1 MEIGVIFL
9 LPVQAA
15 PQKRWLENEDQNMK
29 VNVTWRDIRAGKAMT
44 ASECMVAV
52 ALKRELRIDY
62 VSVGLT
68 DARLELDGRF
78 VTVRLPLAVSRK
90 IRFWEKFHFAV
101 PFSFDFPNL
110 EFAAPLAALATPP
123 ISHQAFGHQAFG
135 QQAPSRQAPSRQALD
150 KLVGA
155 VAT

>member
-1 MEIGVIFL
+1 
-9 LPVQAA
+9 
-15 PQKRWLENEDQNMK
+15 MK

-90 IRFWEKFHFAV
+90 ISFWEKFHFAV

-110 EFAAPLAALATPP
+110 EFAAPLATPP
-123 ISHQAFGHQAFG
+123 VGHQAFGHQA
-135 QQAPSRQAPSRQALD
+135 PSHQALG
-150 KLVGA
+150 KLLGA

>member
-1 MEIGVIFL
+1 
-9 LPVQAA
+9 
-15 PQKRWLENEDQNMK
+15 MK

-90 IRFWEKFHFAV
+90 IRFWDKFHFAV

-110 EFAAPLAALATPP
+110 GFAATLATPP
-123 ISHQAFGHQAFG
+123 IAHQAPG
-135 QQAPSRQAPSRQALD
+135 QQAPARQAPSRQALV